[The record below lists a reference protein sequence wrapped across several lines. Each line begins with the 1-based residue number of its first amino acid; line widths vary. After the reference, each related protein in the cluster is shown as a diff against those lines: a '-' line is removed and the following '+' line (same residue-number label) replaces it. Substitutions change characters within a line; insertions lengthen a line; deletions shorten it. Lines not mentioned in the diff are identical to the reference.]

1 MSCNFSYDI
10 NSLLLLSIKFSRL
23 VHDGESTATSVI
35 VSMDTVPF

>member
-10 NSLLLLSIKFSRL
+10 NSLLLSIKFSRL